1 MAPKRR
7 FPQAI
12 RDLLCLV
19 SIGAAVGAVYGH
31 MIATPNGASLLDFA
45 GLPRGA
51 LSGVVITG
59 ALFLFEQ
66 VSARPPM
73 AHLRK
78 LPFLPHLAIKTLFYL
93 LIVLVGLTVGA
104 GLFPAPADGAA
115 GFPIRREDMLFSF
128 VVVLAIR
135 FSDDINHL
143 LGQKVLLKF
152 VTGYYYRLRL
162 GSACSCSSI

>member
-1 MAPKRR
+1 
-7 FPQAI
+7 
-12 RDLLCLV
+12 
-19 SIGAAVGAVYGH
+19 
-31 MIATPNGASLLDFA
+31 
-45 GLPRGA
+45 
-51 LSGVVITG
+51 
-59 ALFLFEQ
+59 
-66 VSARPPM
+66 M

-78 LPFLPHLAIKTLFYL
+78 LRFLRHLAIKTLFYL